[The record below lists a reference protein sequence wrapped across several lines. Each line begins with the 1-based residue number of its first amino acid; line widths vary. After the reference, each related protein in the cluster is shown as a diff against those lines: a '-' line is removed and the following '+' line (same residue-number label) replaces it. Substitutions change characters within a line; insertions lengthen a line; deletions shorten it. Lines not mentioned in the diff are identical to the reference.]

1 MDIYWIK
8 DDRRCGPATV
18 PDVISLVQLGELT
31 PDTPGWHRGCKNWVP
46 LRTLPALKD
55 FLKEQEEE
63 QAHEEEKEPEL
74 PPIPLA
80 EHETGEGE
88 PNLPEGA
95 VRVCLPRPWQR
106 LLARL
111 MDMALYAAVVLAVLR
126 LGKVGYD
133 AMLTPGHPIFWLPY
147 ILLEAYLLMHDG
159 STPGKLLMGIR
170 VLNVGGASSN
180 LTYRTALLRSILV
193 FLFGMGMCILPLSLI
208 MPAIAY
214 FAVRSRGFA
223 LWDARSNT
231 LPVVVVKV
239 PFTHCL
245 LTLGICVGALL
256 LIGSLVQPWIPEI
269 MARIQRESPAM
280 ADTLRKWMPQEAQGK
295 QPEQPID
302 AKPAE
307 GSETQQPTS
316 APQQP

>member
-1 MDIYWIK
+1 
-8 DDRRCGPATV
+8 
-18 PDVISLVQLGELT
+18 
-31 PDTPGWHRGCKNWVP
+31 
-46 LRTLPALKD
+46 
-55 FLKEQEEE
+55 
-63 QAHEEEKEPEL
+63 
-74 PPIPLA
+74 
-80 EHETGEGE
+80 
-88 PNLPEGA
+88 
-95 VRVCLPRPWQR
+95 
-106 LLARL
+106 
-111 MDMALYAAVVLAVLR
+111 
-126 LGKVGYD
+126 
-133 AMLTPGHPIFWLPY
+133 MLTPGHPIFWLPY

-170 VLNVGGASSN
+170 VLNVGGASSD

-245 LTLGICVGALL
+245 LTLGVCVGALL

-295 QPEQPID
+295 QPEQPTD

-307 GSETQQPTS
+307 GPETQQPTS